1 MSADVITEI
10 HVRATQ
16 KEIKAILQV
25 LRYFENEK
33 YDQYMK
39 KRSCPYIQNVR
50 ISSKGKSLI
59 TKEMSDND
67 IDTFIS
73 DFDNEVN
80 ISANGPFGVYY
91 MLEDVGL
98 FEAISVAAPT
108 AAFSGSSDGYI
119 TGASVALTGELLNGT
134 LYLRNY
140 YDADEDQIEET
151 YENMKFWDPVK
162 RYDPKANKYF

>member
-1 MSADVITEI
+1 MSADLITEI
-10 HVRATQ
+10 QIRGT
-16 KEIKAILQV
+16 KEEIMAILQV
-25 LRYFENEK
+25 VRYFENEK
-33 YDQYMK
+33 YEQYK
-39 KRSCPYIQNVR
+39 EKRDCPYIQSVR
-50 ISSKGKSLI
+50 ISSNGKSLM
-59 TKEMSDND
+59 TKGMSDND

-73 DFDNEVN
+73 DSGNEVN
-80 ISANGPFGVYY
+80 LSANGPFGVYY

-140 YDADEDQIEET
+140 YEADEDQNEEPS
-151 YENMKFWDPVK
+151 ENMEFWDPVK